1 MGLDLDHHIEI
12 AVRSVVLSRLTLSPD
27 RNHGIVIHSCRDVD
41 LDLHPALH
49 LSGAVTVAA
58 RCVNHG
64 ARSITIRTR
73 RLGLHLAQH
82 GLPHLGDDTGTAAPG
97 TGALVGSRRRPFSG
111 AGLALHILVQL
122 DGLLRS
128 EGRLLELDL
137 DARLQVSAL
146 LRLIPALC
154 TAAEPAESAESA
166 AAEDITEDVS
176 EVTETAESAAGAAAE
191 SRIRIHSR
199 ESESV
204 ILILLLRV

>member
-1 MGLDLDHHIEI
+1 M
-12 AVRSVVLSRLTLSPD
+12 
-27 RNHGIVIHSCRDVD
+27 
-41 LDLHPALH
+41 
-49 LSGAVTVAA
+49 
-58 RCVNHG
+58 
-64 ARSITIRTR
+64 
-73 RLGLHLAQH
+73 
-82 GLPHLGDDTGTAAPG
+82 
-97 TGALVGSRRRPFSG
+97 GSRRRPFSG